1 MICTTKGS
9 SQSCLAGTVT
19 TWATTF
25 APTVTMAIFVSFLP
39 VWRSDGIL
47 SHGRPEVHSARCPQK
62 IIDKLTPRVCVCVSS
77 SKTLH
82 DKQSTA
88 NTCKS
93 HKRLFPDLDMNL
105 HKVYCYCRCFWDR
118 LLALILT
125 QEFIIV
131 RSRESITIKEY
142 IGIQTIHTCIHCLVN
157 LRWVVSRHHNV
168 FAPCD
173 VCCCFCHHVS
183 NYL

>member
-1 MICTTKGS
+1 MHDKRIITVLSGRYCHYLGYYFCTNCHNGDIRVIPARVAERWDFEPRKARS
-9 SQSCLAGTVT
+9 SFCKMSAKNHWQVD
-19 TWATTF
+19 
-25 APTVTMAIFVSFLP
+25 PT
-39 VWRSDGIL
+39 
-47 SHGRPEVHSARCPQK
+47 C
-62 IIDKLTPRVCVCVSS
+62 VCVCVSS